1 MSIGPNSDPII
12 IYSTVLETVASVH
25 QNGSAVKDIKKH
37 SIFSKFGQS
46 HGEIAMKADS
56 LCKTY
61 DGTHEAV
68 KDLTFTVKTGEVCC
82 LASQLVFQKLKKI
95 PLFLPF

>member
-1 MSIGPNSDPII
+1 MWLKPNFNLIIII
-12 IYSTVLETVASVH
+12 IYSTVLETIASVQ

-56 LCKTY
+56 LCKIY
-61 DGTHEAV
+61 NGTHEAV

-82 LASQLVFQKLKKI
+82 LAHQLAFMN
-95 PLFLPF
+95 